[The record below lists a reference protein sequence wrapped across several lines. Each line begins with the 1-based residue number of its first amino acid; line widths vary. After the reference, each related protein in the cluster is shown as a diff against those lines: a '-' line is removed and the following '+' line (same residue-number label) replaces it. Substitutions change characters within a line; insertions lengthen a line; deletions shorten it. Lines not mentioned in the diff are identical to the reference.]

1 MNKTLMAPIAA
12 GLLVVIC
19 GSAVAATKTDTFDVT
34 ANVVGNCFVTATD
47 LDFGDYDGTAALSD
61 TSTITVRCSANH
73 GYTLKLDAGDAGGF
87 SPRKMDNALEY
98 NLYTSLAKSTV
109 WGDGSAT
116 TGTVSG
122 VGNGLG
128 MPNATQHTV
137 YGELFNNAA
146 NQAVAVGAYSDTITV
161 TVEY

>member
-1 MNKTLMAPIAA
+1 MRKNLMAPIAA
-12 GLLVVIC
+12 GLLVGIC
-19 GSAVAATKTDTFDVT
+19 GSALAATKTDTFDVT

-47 LDFGDYDGTAALSD
+47 LDFGDYDGTAVLSK

-128 MPNATQHTV
+128 MPNAAQHTV

>member
-1 MNKTLMAPIAA
+1 MHKSLMAPIGT
-12 GLLVVIC
+12 GLLLAVC
-19 GSAVAATKTDTFDVT
+19 GSAAAATKTDTFDVT

-47 LDFGDYDGTAALSD
+47 LNFGDFDGGTALSE

-73 GYTLKLDAGDAGGF
+73 GYTLKLNAGDAGSF
-87 SPRKMDNALEY
+87 SPRKMDNVLEY
-98 NLYTSLAKSTV
+98 NLYTSLTKATV

-122 VGNGLG
+122 VGGGLG
-128 MPNATQHTV
+128 MPNAIQHTV
-137 YGELFNNAA
+137 YGELPISPA
-146 NQAVAVGAYSDTITV
+146 NQSVAVGAYSDTITV

>member
-47 LDFGDYDGTAALSD
+47 LDFGDYDGTSALSD

-98 NLYTSLAKSTV
+98 NLYTSLAKIGRAHV
-109 WGDGSAT
+109 
-116 TGTVSG
+116 
-122 VGNGLG
+122 
-128 MPNATQHTV
+128 
-137 YGELFNNAA
+137 
-146 NQAVAVGAYSDTITV
+146 
-161 TVEY
+161 

>member
-1 MNKTLMAPIAA
+1 MRKSLMAPVAA
-12 GLLVVIC
+12 GLLLAVC
-19 GSAVAATKTDTFDVT
+19 GSAVAASKTDTFDVT

-47 LDFGDYDGTAALSD
+47 LNFGDFDGRVALSE
-61 TSTITVRCSANH
+61 TSTVTVRCSKNH
-73 GYTLKLDAGDAGGF
+73 GYTLKLDAGDAGSF
-87 SPRKMDNALEY
+87 SPRKMDNVLEY
-98 NLYTSLAKSTV
+98 YLYTSPAAITV

-128 MPNATQHTV
+128 VPNEIQHTV
-137 YGELFNNAA
+137 YGELPLSAA
-146 NQAVAVGAYSDTITV
+146 NQAAPVGAYSDTITV